1 MPTLTALRLVWI
13 PIQTQVGLKCKSS
26 QVNVSICPKWQNSF
40 TRQTKSWIIVFLT
53 EQCWIHTNPA
63 DLTAGFQNTNGYNS
77 YVKREDC
84 SSTSV
89 SFCVVTYLE
98 VSNTF
103 SLGGTYI
110 EGVSGAESCKTWC
123 TAREECGAFDLNGAN
138 ECYWHNNGD
147 WENQLQVG
155 DTSVKQYRK
164 LPCGT
169 GSPTASV
176 TVLVTGTLV
185 LEEYFTVRKRSCG
198 KVMVFFNT
206 CL

>member
-1 MPTLTALRLVWI
+1 M
-13 PIQTQVGLKCKSS
+13 
-26 QVNVSICPKWQNSF
+26 
-40 TRQTKSWIIVFLT
+40 
-53 EQCWIHTNPA
+53 
-63 DLTAGFQNTNGYNS
+63 
-77 YVKREDC
+77 
-84 SSTSV
+84 
-89 SFCVVTYLE
+89 VTYLE
-98 VSNTF
+98 VSNSF

-123 TAREECGAFDLNGAN
+123 TAREECGAFDINGAN

-198 KVMVFFNT
+198 KVMVFFLHLSVILFTGGRCTPPRADPRDGHCSGRYASHWNAFFKFDSLSDEMSIQT
-206 CL
+206 M